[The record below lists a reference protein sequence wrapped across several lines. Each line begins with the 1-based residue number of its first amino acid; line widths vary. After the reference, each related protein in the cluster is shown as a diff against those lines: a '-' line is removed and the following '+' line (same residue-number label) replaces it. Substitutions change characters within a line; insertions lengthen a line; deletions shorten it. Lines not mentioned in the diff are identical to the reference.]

1 MAHEK
6 KRCLL
11 IDDNI
16 EFASMLETALKNQ
29 YEVESVADAFTAHQL
44 ISNQKF
50 DIILCDIQM
59 PFMGGIELASQ
70 LRKKMVPT
78 PVIFITGD
86 ANPEV
91 TQKAFE
97 VGAANILQKP
107 FDLKDIFS
115 KMEVAIRITT
125 KQEAEQSTNHELG
138 YIYNLLKTHYYD
150 IQDILYQIQYY
161 RVPLSVVK
169 EELDKKE
176 RMGRCHLDD
185 PENIKFLGGN
195 AA

>member
-1 MAHEK
+1 MANVK
-6 KRCLL
+6 KSCLL
-11 IDDNI
+11 IDDNC

-29 YEVESVADAFTAHQL
+29 YQIEVAQDAFTAHQ
-44 ISNQKF
+44 IITHRKF
-50 DIILCDIQM
+50 DIILCDINM
-59 PFMGGIELASQ
+59 PMMGGIELATQ
-70 LRKKMVPT
+70 LKKKMIYT
-78 PVIFITGD
+78 PLIFITGD

-97 VGAANILQKP
+97 IGAANILQKP
-107 FDLKDIFS
+107 FDLKELLD
-115 KMEVAIRITT
+115 KMEIALRIT
-125 KQEAEQSTNHELG
+125 EEQIEEQATNHELG
-138 YIYNLLKTHYYD
+138 YIYNLLKSHYYD

-161 RVPLSVVK
+161 KIPLSVVK